1 MYRVIN
7 NQTGNLVDEG
17 TSEEMKDVLLS
28 LQSLM
33 KYLGINTTL
42 LKDKLVVYSSNKF
55 EYLLMHHAN

>member
-7 NQTGNLVDEG
+7 SQTGNLVDEG
-17 TSEEMKDVLLS
+17 TREEMKDILLS

-42 LKDKLVVYSSNKF
+42 LKDKLVVDSSNKF
-55 EYLLMHHAN
+55 EYRLIHHDD

>member
-28 LQSLM
+28 LESLM

-42 LKDKLVVYSSNKF
+42 LKDKLVVDSSNKF
-55 EYLLMHHAN
+55 EYRLIHHDD